1 MRGFFFG
8 GGRDASGCFSRP
20 PALHGSL
27 SGRKKRLMG
36 ERLLSRCDVTHC
48 GFFLGE
54 QCTLPLIGGKTIRD
68 LLLLEFVEST
78 GRWGNVGVY
87 ETAAGAKLWQGSG
100 RRRREAVL
108 FGFWV

>member
-1 MRGFFFG
+1 
-8 GGRDASGCFSRP
+8 
-20 PALHGSL
+20 
-27 SGRKKRLMG
+27 MG